1 MPRPIRQ
8 VQPVHSAAPAAPRRS
23 DRTAENAGRRCWPSM
38 RFSTFSG
45 ATAQLLPLM
54 DADKNGKVSKEEFMR
69 FMQAKFDFADKNKG
83 GELDPEELERLQHA
97 SSHPA

>member
-1 MPRPIRQ
+1 
-8 VQPVHSAAPAAPRRS
+8 
-23 DRTAENAGRRCWPSM
+23 M

-97 SSHPA
+97 SSHPANGPGRSIIGEWMFERLHYRFGARVGQNDRPHLTDSR